1 MKGDGDIG
9 ESSGGEDEEKWKIKV
24 FNSFLKSN

>member
-9 ESSGGEDEEKWKIKV
+9 ESSGGEDEKWKIKV